1 MTKLTRRTLLKSSV
15 AFSGAVTLNH
25 LAPQSTNKSMPKSMM
40 DVPFEKRDTVHLGI
54 IGTGSRGSEMLKE
67 WLAVPNVKV
76 TALCDID
83 KAQLAKA
90 AERVQKAG
98 QPAPATFSNGER
110 DFENLCKRD
119 DVDFIYIA
127 TPWDWHAPMAV
138 AAMTNGKHC
147 GIEVPAIVTLKEAWD
162 IVNTSE
168 RTRRHCLIME
178 NCCYGLSE
186 MLVLNLTKA
195 GVLGELLHGEAA
207 YNHDLRFII
216 NENRSEGLWRRAP
229 HMTRNG
235 NLYPTHGLG
244 PVSNY
249 MSINRGDRYEH
260 IVSMSSPAL
269 GLDEYRAKT
278 EPKDSP
284 KWKEKYICGDLNTS
298 LIKTAKGRT
307 IMLQHNIT
315 TPRPYDRI
323 NLIQGTKGV
332 FRDYPERIYVEG
344 QAGGERFTNL
354 SSYKAQYEPGLWKT
368 VGELAR
374 QNGGHGGMDY
384 VMVYRI
390 VECMRQGIAPDIDVY
405 DAAAW
410 SVTTPLSEQSV
421 AQGSAPVKFPDFTR
435 GGWQTKRSVMG

>member
-1 MTKLTRRTLLKSSV
+1 MSNSRKLTRRTMLKSSV
-15 AFSGAVTLNH
+15 ALGGAATFNH
-25 LAPQSTNKSMPKSMM
+25 LAPQSTAKSMM
-40 DVPFEKRDTVHLGI
+40 DVAFEKRDAVRLGI
-54 IGTGSRGSEMLKE
+54 IGVGARGVEMLKE
-67 WLAVPNVKV
+67 WLAVPNLKV

-83 KAQLAKA
+83 KAQLAKGVKQ
-90 AERVQKAG
+90 VQQAG
-98 QPAPATFSNGER
+98 QPAPATYSNGER

-127 TPWDWHAPMAV
+127 TPWDWHAPMAI

-147 GIEVPAIVTLKEAWD
+147 GVEVPVIVTLKEAWD
-162 IVNTSE
+162 IVDTSE

-186 MLVLNLTKA
+186 MIVLNLTKA
-195 GVLGELLHGEAA
+195 GVLGQLLHGEAA
-207 YNHDLRFII
+207 YNHDLRYII

-229 HMTRNG
+229 HLTRNG

-249 MSINRGDRYEH
+249 LSINRGDKFEH

-278 EPKDSP
+278 VPKDSP
-284 KWKEKYICGDLNTS
+284 KWKEKYICGDMNTS
-298 LIKTAKGRT
+298 LIKTTKGRT

-323 NLIQGTKGV
+323 NLIQGTKGI
-332 FRDYPERIYVEG
+332 FRDYPERIYIEG
-344 QAGGERFTNL
+344 QPGQEEFTDL
-354 SSYKAQYEPGLWKT
+354 TSYKAKYEPRLWKT

-374 QNGGHGGMDY
+374 KNGGHGGMDY

-390 VECMRQGIAPDIDVY
+390 VECLRQGIAPDLDVY

-410 SVTTPLSEQSV
+410 SAPTPLSEQSV
-421 AQGSAPVKFPDFTR
+421 AQGSAPVQFPDFTR
-435 GGWQTKRSVMG
+435 GRWQQARSVMG